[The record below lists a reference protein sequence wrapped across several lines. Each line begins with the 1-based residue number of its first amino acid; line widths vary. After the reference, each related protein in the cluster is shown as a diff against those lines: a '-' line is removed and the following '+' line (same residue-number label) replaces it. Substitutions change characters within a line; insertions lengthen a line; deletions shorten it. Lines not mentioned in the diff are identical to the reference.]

1 MHAVLL
7 TLFLLPGANQEIAAV
22 EQQPYLADEAGG
34 CATCGAA
41 EGRCRHGCAIG
52 GVVKG
57 AVSWGWDWFGPM
69 PQTCYQ
75 PRFGCYPGNS
85 RDIHRYPA
93 FHGYYYREPYNY
105 RHYFDYPW
113 HAQPHEPLG
122 YFSYQRNN
130 GVPGPDGQVPVEA
143 PVPPAIENQP
153 APAPPPAPKPAANTQ
168 SRWQPAKQRT
178 SRN

>member
-1 MHAVLL
+1 MNAVFL
-7 TLFLLPGANQEIAAV
+7 TLFFVAGANPVAA
-22 EQQPYLADEAGG
+22 EQQVPYETGPAGG
-34 CATCGAA
+34 CVACDTAEGQYAPGCGA
-41 EGRCRHGCAIG
+41 RGCA
-52 GVVKG
+52 K
-57 AVSWGWDWFGPM
+57 ALFNWGWDWFGPM

-122 YFSYQRNN
+122 FFSYQRES
-130 GVPGPDGQVPVEA
+130 GAPEGGVPVEA
-143 PVPPAIENQP
+143 PVPAAGGARTPGVAPAIRP
-153 APAPPPAPKPAANTQ
+153 ASATQ
-168 SRWQPAKQRT
+168 SRWQPARSRT
-178 SRN
+178 AGN